1 METSDIEFYEG
12 LRAHIPEEAARLI
25 AERFPQPRDLATKG
39 DLRELEAARSKD
51 IQGVRIE
58 IQELKADIRG
68 WMLAFFIPLW
78 IGVYGTLA
86 AVVIS
91 LLGGG

>member
-1 METSDIEFYEG
+1 METSDIEFYES

-25 AERFPQPRDLATKG
+25 AERFPKPRDLATKG
-39 DLRELEAARSKD
+39 DLQE
-51 IQGVRIE
+51 VRTE

-68 WMLAFFIPLW
+68 WMLAFFVPLW

-86 AVVIS
+86 AVVVS